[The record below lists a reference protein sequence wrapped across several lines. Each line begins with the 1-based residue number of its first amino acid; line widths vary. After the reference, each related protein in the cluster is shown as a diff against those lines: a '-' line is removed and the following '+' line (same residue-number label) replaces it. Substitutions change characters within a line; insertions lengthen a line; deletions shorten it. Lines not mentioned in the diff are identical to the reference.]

1 MPSNRIL
8 TSPMWDSGQM
18 SRPFASDRDWVF
30 DVGPA
35 ELWSAMTEIESYPS
49 WWPWLRRFDPG
60 EGFEVGAAWR
70 CEVAPPLPYV
80 VRFTVVLDQIDAGS
94 SARATVRGDVRGTAV
109 LTVDDLGPDR
119 SRARLRSRL
128 EPAHP
133 ILRNVGRVARPMV
146 EWGHDWVLDQGRR
159 QFVERGLG

>member
-8 TSPMWDSGQM
+8 TSPMCDSGQM

-70 CEVAPPLPYV
+70 CEVA
-80 VRFTVVLDQIDAGS
+80 RRSDSGSIGS
-94 SARATVRGDVRGTAV
+94 SLHWLSATGVPGMNRACRDVPRTSGA
-109 LTVDDLGPDR
+109 GP
-119 SRARLRSRL
+119 S
-128 EPAHP
+128 
-133 ILRNVGRVARPMV
+133 
-146 EWGHDWVLDQGRR
+146 GH
-159 QFVERGLG
+159 